1 MKNLN
6 SRRDFIKTSAL
17 VTGGILAP
25 AFIVPGAYAAPAN
38 ELKLAVIG
46 CGGRGTGA
54 VFQAFATGH
63 PIKLVAMLMHL
74 KIEWRVVTR
83 RSLTSTGPTKWMFQ
97 RRKDSLGLMDT
108 KKSHS
113 RGRCSNLGRTS
124 GFSPISF

>member
-63 PIKLVAMLMHL
+63 PIKLVAMADAFEDRMESSYKAIFDKHGAD
-74 KIEWRVVTR
+74 KVDVPKEKRFV
-83 RSLTSTGPTKWMFQ
+83 GF
-97 RRKDSLGLMDT
+97 DGY